1 MTRVTEAITP
11 PQAGSSISDPG
22 IEGGAPA
29 AAAPIPAATEA
40 EGAMGPPTSQGA
52 GNILTGGMVELD
64 PGPPSSQ
71 ASGEG
76 EWGGG
81 GRGLV
86 TPIPG
91 PIGGDASLRSEL
103 EECYHMPSGSTAQ
116 EGLPVGREG
125 QDGMFPPAHPAGLEK
140 PLDPRE
146 VGKVHG
152 GDQTPMPTTPAPASP
167 GMPAQGSAPATN
179 LTAGPKSD
187 AYIVHG
193 QTDGERDR
201 GRRAFIYRGFGAKL

>member
-1 MTRVTEAITP
+1 MRTTEGITP
-11 PQAGSSISDPG
+11 SQAGSTIASPG

-29 AAAPIPAATEA
+29 PSAPIPAATEA
-40 EGAMGPPTSQGA
+40 EGAMGPPASQGP
-52 GNILTGGMVELD
+52 GNYLTGGMVELD
-64 PGPPSSQ
+64 PGPPSSE

-91 PIGGDASLRSEL
+91 PIGGDASLQSEL
-103 EECYHMPSGSTAQ
+103 EECYHMPSGSEAP
-116 EGLPVGREG
+116 EARVERE
-125 QDGMFPPAHPAGLEK
+125 DGMYPPAHPAHLEK
-140 PLDPRE
+140 PIDPHE

-152 GDQTPMPTTPAPASP
+152 GDDTKRKRRGAEAGREPRADSRPPP
-167 GMPAQGSAPATN
+167 G
-179 LTAGPKSD
+179 

-193 QTDGERDR
+193 QSDSERDR